1 MSSALHMG
9 CHRPPSHN
17 QSHREQAKEVKH
29 HVWTTH
35 FMFFRK
41 YYHRGLQI
49 GTTEEKSANGQSLAK
64 SFFRVQTFPRTH
76 VLGRAL
82 SYDE

>member
-1 MSSALHMG
+1 
-9 CHRPPSHN
+9 
-17 QSHREQAKEVKH
+17 
-29 HVWTTH
+29 
-35 FMFFRK
+35 MFFRK